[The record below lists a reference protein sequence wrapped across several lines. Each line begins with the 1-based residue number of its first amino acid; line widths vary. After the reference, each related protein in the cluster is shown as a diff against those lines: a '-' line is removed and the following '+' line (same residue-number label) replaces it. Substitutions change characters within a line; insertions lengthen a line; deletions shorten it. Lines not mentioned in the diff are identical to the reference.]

1 MQKLYLSTFIVLLT
15 VNFCFGQAVTITAAN
30 FNPQYG
36 EAFITHNCDTTGILQ
51 GNLGANQIWDFTSL
65 ITTSIDTGVGV
76 PCIGTPN
83 CAMFPGSTIA
93 IVNPTATMT
102 TYLIYDATKISQ
114 NGYYASATQNATF
127 TNPMD
132 ELHYPFTYLD
142 SFTDAFAG
150 TLTYTSSSVTISAQ
164 QHGTEKVICDGYGV
178 LKLPGRIDS
187 NVIRVHAS
195 QIYIDSTNLFSTSVI
210 DSFQFDSYAWYE
222 PNFHTALLTVSFAHQ
237 IGGTISS
244 KVVTYVAKSILSV
257 PTISNTNNTIDLY
270 PNPATNQLYVTM
282 QQNEYNS
289 YSITNSLGVFVTS
302 NEITSIQT
310 DININ
315 MLPSGFYFITFK
327 GKDAIQTMKF
337 FKN

>member
-1 MQKLYLSTFIVLLT
+1 MQKSYLTLFILLFP

-30 FNPQYG
+30 FNPLYG
-36 EAFITHNCDTTGILQ
+36 EAFITHNCDTTGVLQ
-51 GNLGANQIWDFTSL
+51 GSLGANQVWDFTTL
-65 ITTSIDTGVGV
+65 TTTSIDTGVGV
-76 PCIGTPN
+76 PCLGTPN

-150 TLTYTSSSVTISAQ
+150 TLIYTSSSVTISAQ
-164 QHGTEKVICDGYGV
+164 QHGTEKVICDGYGM
-178 LKLPGRIDS
+178 LKLPGRIAP

-195 QIYIDSTNLFSTSVI
+195 QIYIDSTNLFGTSVI

-237 IGGTISS
+237 IGGSISS
-244 KVVTYVAKSILSV
+244 KIVTYVAKSILSV
-257 PTISNTNNTIDLY
+257 PTISNANKIDLY
-270 PNPATNQLYVTM
+270 PNPASGQLYFTM
-282 QQNEYNS
+282 PEHNYSS
-289 YSITNSLGVFVTS
+289 YTITNSLGAFIAS
-302 NEITSIQT
+302 NEITNIQT
-310 DININ
+310 NINIC
-315 MLPSGFYFITFK
+315 MLPSGLYFITFK
-327 GKDAIQTMKF
+327 GKDTIQTMKF